1 MATTLAPFQP
11 GLASAGTGSTALAT
25 TGGGNTASGGA
36 LATFTPGMDINSNSG
51 FSGGGSGPFASVQQ
65 LMQQPGVKKA
75 MPLIL
80 MGLAVLLFG
89 IMYIWINMP
98 TYRPLMVNMSEAD
111 QQTAMEALRT
121 SEFKPVLDPASGQIT
136 VPSNKYH
143 EARIFLAS
151 KGIPKTGNLG
161 MESLKDQS
169 AMTTSQFMEQ
179 VRYTSAMEQELA
191 RTIMQIDSIQ
201 HARVHLAMP
210 KQSVFVRDR
219 TPPKASI
226 VITPHSGRSVSANQV
241 QALVHLVASSV
252 PLMSPENVAVVDNQG
267 KLITDS
273 SSAAILG
280 LTSAESQHK
289 QKIEDLYRQR
299 VMQILSPIVGD
310 NNVRSQVNMALDFT
324 QTEVTTEDF
333 DTRDKGPK
341 TRSEAV
347 SEDNNSAMEAAGIPG
362 TLSNTP
368 PPAPSATTNSSAATS
383 AGAGG
388 GSNSKTARS
397 TRNFELDRSVR
408 HVKSATGT
416 VERLSVAVLINERAP
431 TTTKD
436 EKGQVTDSKPNPYT
450 EEEITRMQNLVR
462 GVVGYDEKR
471 GDVVTVVQ
479 AKFEP
484 EVVYDMSIPWYK
496 DESLQTYIKSG
507 LLGVMFLAFLL
518 LVIRPAVLRMLGLL
532 KTPAELEAEAAAA
545 AAAEEEKNKAK
556 GDGELS
562 PEDMNAIQMG
572 EGETLEEIKAKLK
585 PKKSSISMEMLDTA
599 NTYDDK
605 VALVR
610 MIVAEDT
617 SRVASVLK
625 KMIKVA

>member
-484 EVVYDMSIPWYK
+484 EAVYDLSIPWYK